1 MRGLLLC
8 RKTSIMA
15 IVRKPI
21 NWNERA
27 HMKYFAGIDIGSL
40 TCDAV
45 IVNEDAEI
53 ISSAI
58 VLTGARSRNAIEAA
72 YTEAVERADL
82 AKDEI
87 SGLISTGY
95 GREQVEG
102 RQKSITEI
110 SCHARGAHF
119 LFPKTSLILDI
130 GGQDSKTIRVG
141 EGGQVMD
148 FAMNDKCAAGTGR
161 FFQVMARALEIDLDD
176 FGELASRATKALSIS
191 SMCTVFAE
199 SEVVS
204 LVARG
209 EKVEDIIA
217 GLCRAVAE
225 RTRALAQRVGIAP
238 EVTMTGGVAKNLGVV
253 RALEGLLEHSFNI
266 PDEPQIVGALGA
278 ALYARDTALADSPST

>member
-1 MRGLLLC
+1 
-8 RKTSIMA
+8 
-15 IVRKPI
+15 
-21 NWNERA
+21 
-27 HMKYFAGIDIGSL
+27 MKYFAGIDIGSL

-45 IVNEDAEI
+45 VINDNAEI
-53 ISSAI
+53 LSSAI
-58 VLTGARSRNAIEAA
+58 VLTGARSRNAIESA
-72 YTEAVERADL
+72 YNRAVEQAGLSVGD
-82 AKDEI
+82 I

-102 RQKSITEI
+102 RRKSITEI

-119 LFPKTSLILDI
+119 LFPETSLILDI

-141 EGGQVMD
+141 EAGRVMD

-161 FFQVMARALEIDLDD
+161 FFEVMARALEVDLDD
-176 FGELASRATKALSIS
+176 LGKLASKSDKSLSIS

-209 EKVEDIIA
+209 EKVEDIVA

-225 RTRALAQRVGIAP
+225 RTRALAQRVGVAP

-253 RALEGLLEHSFNI
+253 RALEVLLGQSFNI

-278 ALYARDTALADSPST
+278 ALYAREEALADSPST

>member
-1 MRGLLLC
+1 
-8 RKTSIMA
+8 
-15 IVRKPI
+15 
-21 NWNERA
+21 
-27 HMKYFAGIDIGSL
+27 MKYFAGIDIGSL

-45 IVNEDAEI
+45 VIDEEARI
-53 ISSAI
+53 LASAI
-58 VLTGARSRNAIEAA
+58 VLTGARSRNAIDTA
-72 YTEAVERADL
+72 YGKAVEEAGL
-82 AKDEI
+82 AREDI

-95 GREQVEG
+95 GRDQVEG

-119 LFPKTSLILDI
+119 LFPSTCLILDI

-141 EGGQVMD
+141 DGGRVMD

-161 FFQVMARALEIDLDD
+161 FFEVMARALEIDLDD
-176 FGELASRATKALSIS
+176 LGALAAKSTKNLSIS

-209 EKVEDIIA
+209 EKVQDIVA

-225 RTRALAQRVGIAP
+225 RTRALAQRVGVAP

-253 RALEGLLEHSFNI
+253 KALEELLEHKFNI
-266 PDEPQIVGALGA
+266 PEEPQIVGALGA
-278 ALYARDTALADSPST
+278 ALYAREAVLAKSVST

>member
-1 MRGLLLC
+1 
-8 RKTSIMA
+8 
-15 IVRKPI
+15 V
-21 NWNERA
+21 
-27 HMKYFAGIDIGSL
+27 KYFAGIDIGSL

-45 IVNEDAEI
+45 IIDESAAI

-58 VLTGARSRNAIEAA
+58 VLTGARSRNAIENAFSTVLDKA
-72 YTEAVERADL
+72 GLKREN
-82 AKDEI
+82 I

-102 RQKSITEI
+102 RLKSITEI
-110 SCHARGAHF
+110 SCHARGAAF
-119 LFPKTSLILDI
+119 LFPNTRLILDI

-141 EGGQVMD
+141 DGGQVQD

-161 FFQVMARALEIDLDD
+161 FFEVMARALEIDLDD
-176 FGELASRATKALSIS
+176 MGVLASRAKNKLSIS

-209 EKVEDIIA
+209 EAVEDIVA

-225 RTRALAQRVGIAP
+225 RTRALAQRVGISP

-253 RALEGLLEHSFNI
+253 GALEELLAQKFNI
-266 PDEPQIVGALGA
+266 PSEPQIVGALGA
-278 ALYARDTALADSPST
+278 ALYARDAALSKAAN